1 LSSSRRIGLKRQPVL
16 KVHGCIELR
25 IQNMIKIIF

>member
-1 LSSSRRIGLKRQPVL
+1 LSSSRRIGRL
-16 KVHGCIELR
+16 KVHVCIELR